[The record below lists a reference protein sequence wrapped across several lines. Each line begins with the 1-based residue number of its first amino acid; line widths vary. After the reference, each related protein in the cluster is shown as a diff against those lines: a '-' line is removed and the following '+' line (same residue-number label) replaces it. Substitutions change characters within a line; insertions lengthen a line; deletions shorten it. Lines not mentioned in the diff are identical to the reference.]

1 MCMDKGYY
9 SPRDD
14 VAVKVVE
21 EMFKKKDLSLMVYYL
36 KMAYEDDQHT
46 YMNDLY
52 WVLQN
57 RFEDVDLPAV
67 KEHVKEMLAID
78 DTDEDMFEEMLDD

>member
-9 SPRDD
+9 SPRQD
-14 VAVKVVE
+14 VTDKVVE
-21 EMFKKKDLSLMVYYL
+21 EMFETQNKSLMAYYL
-36 KMAYEDDQHT
+36 RMAYEDDQHT

-57 RFEDVDLPAV
+57 RFKDVDLEEV
-67 KEHVKEMLAID
+67 KEQVKEMLAID
-78 DTDEDMFEEMLDD
+78 DTDEGMFEELLDD

>member
-1 MCMDKGYY
+1 MDKGYY
-9 SPRDD
+9 SPRQD
-14 VAVKVVE
+14 VTDKVVE
-21 EMFKKKDLSLMVYYL
+21 EMFETQNKSLMGYYL
-36 KMAYEDDQHT
+36 RMAYEDDQHT

-57 RFEDVDLPAV
+57 RFDDVDLPAV

-78 DTDEDMFEEMLDD
+78 DSDEDMFEELLDD

>member
-9 SPRDD
+9 SPRQD
-14 VAVKVVE
+14 VTDKVVE
-21 EMFKKKDLSLMVYYL
+21 EMFETQNKSLMAYYL
-36 KMAYEDDQHT
+36 RMAYEDDQHT

-57 RFEDVDLPAV
+57 RFDDVDLPAV

-78 DTDEDMFEEMLDD
+78 DTDENMFEELLDD